1 MDEIEIEKLGEKG
14 YAIKIKNEGKN
25 ILINPPKQQEIK
37 REYQED
43 AEITTIVQTDPK
55 TIENAKTWE
64 NTPILTKKQI
74 KLKKE
79 EDPRII
85 NINEEEVYW
94 LDDNKAVAIL
104 PNKNAFL
111 KIGPIK
117 ILYIFK
123 EPPEQE
129 DDTYIDIALL
139 TEQQQEEKLSKNKI
153 HPQITI
159 TPEIEKI
166 KIMRHLTQI
175 HIKEIKK
182 QKPQKT

>member
-1 MDEIEIEKLGEKG
+1 MNEIEIERLGNKG
-14 YAIKIKNEGKN
+14 YIIKIKNEDKT
-25 ILINPPKQQEIK
+25 IIINPPKKQETK
-37 REYQED
+37 QEHT
-43 AEITTIVQTDPK
+43 EITTIVQTDPK

-64 NTPILTKKQI
+64 NAPILTKKQI
-74 KLKKE
+74 ELKKE
-79 EDPRII
+79 DDPRII

-94 LDDNKAVAIL
+94 LDDSKAVAIL

-111 KIGPIK
+111 KVGPIK
-117 ILYIFK
+117 ILYIFE

-129 DDTYIDIALL
+129 DDTYIDIVLL
-139 TEQQQEEKLSKNKI
+139 TEPQQEKKLSKSKI

-159 TPEIEKI
+159 TPEIEKV
-166 KIMRHLTQI
+166 KIIRHLTQI